1 MAEEVKRRKKS
12 KKNKSSSKVTKQ
24 RFTKENA
31 LNREQVQKKGVGREK
46 LARLVESGELTAY
59 REKYDMSKAPR
70 LYFKEEDIQAVLE
83 SDELV
88 AYVPTGMV
96 EETEEIVETEAPA
109 EESA

>member
-1 MAEEVKRRKKS
+1 
-12 KKNKSSSKVTKQ
+12 
-24 RFTKENA
+24 
-31 LNREQVQKKGVGREK
+31 
-46 LARLVESGELTAY
+46 
-59 REKYDMSKAPR
+59 MSKAPR

-96 EETEEIVETEAPA
+96 EETEEIPVETADSIPAA